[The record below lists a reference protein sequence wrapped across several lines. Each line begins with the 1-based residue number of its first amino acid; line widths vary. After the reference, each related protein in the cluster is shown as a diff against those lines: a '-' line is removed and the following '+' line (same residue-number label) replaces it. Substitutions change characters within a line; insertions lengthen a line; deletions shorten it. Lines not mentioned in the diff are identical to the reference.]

1 MIYICIQ
8 HGDFISPILKLC
20 GIFYTQKLSEEEKI
34 RITEILFFF
43 LKECLL
49 GHNTEFGNSQAYIE
63 MLIQLINFLFIPNTL
78 DMLVGISCK
87 DIIKVVNMFFE
98 TKVMQFILENEG
110 KFFIKKN
117 DYVEMKIF
125 E

>member
-1 MIYICIQ
+1 MIQSFDLSLMEKSILLIICLKEHLYQSMIYICIQ

-20 GIFYTQKLSEEEKI
+20 GIYYTQKLLNEQDKVKM
-34 RITEILFFF
+34 TEILFFY

-87 DIIKVVNMFFE
+87 DTIKIVNMFF
-98 TKVMQFILENEG
+98 
-110 KFFIKKN
+110 
-117 DYVEMKIF
+117 
-125 E
+125 

>member
-20 GIFYTQKLSEEEKI
+20 GVYYTQKLNEQEKSKM
-34 RITEILFFF
+34 TEILFFY

-63 MLIQLINFLFIPNTL
+63 MLIQLINFFFIPNTL
-78 DMLVGISCK
+78 DMLVEISGK
-87 DIIKVVNMFFE
+87 DTIKIVNMFF
-98 TKVMQFILENEG
+98 
-110 KFFIKKN
+110 
-117 DYVEMKIF
+117 
-125 E
+125 